1 MADPPALSERGSR
14 TAVNLAYYGLAQVAN
29 AMLALVLVGLLSRA
43 LGTGGFGAFSFSFVV
58 ASFGALLADFGVGP
72 WLTRAAAQYA
82 GQATLLLSEAFRL
95 RALTSV
101 AAGALTLLLAGL
113 YLHDAGRLS
122 QVACMLAYVFLLGYV
137 GVYEAMLMGKERA
150 DRAAISMGAGKVL
163 ELTAVLAWVA
173 TGAAGNVAG
182 AAVALA
188 TATAARLLLVRAMT
202 RGALRATGELPAG
215 RPPARDPGLE
225 RDARRRM
232 LREALPFAAGS
243 VVWTTYFKVDVLILE
258 RLGTATGLGL
268 YTAAYRVLEALVLFP
283 RSVAGVVYPVVS
295 AAWSQKTLTASL
307 LSRPARALMAL
318 ALACAAGI
326 WVLSP
331 GIMRF
336 LFGPSFAGGAGA
348 LRVLGLALV
357 PLFLN
362 YLLGMVLSATHRQGT
377 WLWLTLLGFVVNVA
391 ANLMLI
397 PRLGFEGAAWA
408 TLASEGFMLLLLGVA
423 VVPRHGRL
431 LSFGWLARAAVA
443 AAAMGVV
450 VAYVPGPLAARIAA
464 GAGAFLLLVAGLRVV
479 LPADWKVALELAR
492 KARARAMPETREA
505 ARRPQE

>member
-43 LGTGGFGAFSFSFVV
+43 LGTEGFGAFSFSFVV
-58 ASFGALLADFGVGP
+58 ASFGVLLADFGVGP

-82 GQATLLLSEAFRL
+82 GEAALLLSEAFRL

-113 YLHDAGRLS
+113 YLHDAARFTN
-122 QVACMLAYVFLLGYV
+122 VACMLAYVFLLGYV

-150 DRAAISMGAGKVL
+150 DRVAISMGAGKGL

-215 RPPARDPGLE
+215 RPPARDPE
-225 RDARRRM
+225 VVRQARRRM

-243 VVWTTYFKVDVLILE
+243 VVWTTYFKVDVLLLE
-258 RLGTATGLGL
+258 RLGTPAGLGL

-283 RSVAGVVYPVVS
+283 RSVVGVVYPVVS
-295 AAWSQKTLTASL
+295 AAWAEKTLTRSL
-307 LSRPARALMAL
+307 LSRPARALAAL

-326 WVLSP
+326 WVLAP
-331 GIMRF
+331 EIMRF
-336 LFGPSFAGGAGA
+336 LFGAAFADGAGA
-348 LRVLGLALV
+348 LRVLGLAAV
-357 PLFLN
+357 PLFMN
-362 YLLGMVLSATHRQGT
+362 SLLAMVLPGTHRQGE
-377 WLWLTLLGFVVNVA
+377 WVRYTLLAFVINVT
-391 ANLMLI
+391 ANLILI
-397 PRLGFEGAAWA
+397 PRVGFEGAAWA
-408 TLASEGFMLLLLGVA
+408 TLASECFLLVLLGVA
-423 VVPRHGRL
+423 VVPRYGGL
-431 LSFGWLARAAVA
+431 LSFGWLTRAGLA
-443 AAAMGVV
+443 AAAMGVI
-450 VAYVPGPLAARIAA
+450 VAYVPGPFLARVAVGAA
-464 GAGAFLLLVAGLRVV
+464 AFVLLALGLRVV
-479 LPADWKVALELAR
+479 LPSDAAVALELFR
-492 KARARAMPETREA
+492 KARRRAAGDADGRSPT
-505 ARRPQE
+505 

>member
-113 YLHDAGRLS
+113 YLHDAGRLTN
-122 QVACMLAYVFLLGYV
+122 VACMLAYVFLLGYV

-150 DRAAISMGAGKVL
+150 DRVAISMGAGKVL

-182 AAVALA
+182 AAAALA
-188 TATAARLLLVRAMT
+188 AACAIRLVLVRVMT
-202 RGALRATGELPAG
+202 RSALRVAGEMAG
-215 RPPARDPGLE
+215 EAPARDPGLE

-408 TLASEGFMLLLLGVA
+408 TLVSEGFMLLLLGVA

-450 VAYVPGPLAARIAA
+450 VSYVPGPLAARIAA

-479 LPADWKVALELAR
+479 LPADWSVALELAR